1 MRHNLTYTIDMIEAG
16 IFAVLGSVCIYGV
29 VAKGAWWHI
38 GTAALCA
45 AVALALLKD
54 AGKEARQ

>member
-1 MRHNLTYTIDMIEAG
+1 MTYTIDMIQAC
-16 IFAVLGSVCIYGV
+16 IFAVLAGVCIYGV
-29 VAKGAWWHI
+29 VAKDAWWHI

-45 AVALALLKD
+45 AVGVALLKD